1 MSESVLQHPL
11 ITTLENF
18 STILDKE
25 FDKLLPQASVSLESK
40 LYEAMRYSVF
50 AGGKRIRPFLTY
62 TTANMFNISSEYSL
76 RVAVAIELIHTY
88 SLIHDDLPAMDNDD
102 LRRGKPTCH
111 KKFDEATAILAGDTL
126 LTLAFEILS
135 DPLTHPNSNIRCK
148 LVSIIARASGGYG
161 MAGGQM
167 IDLLAEH
174 QKLGLE
180 DTIRLQTLKTGELF
194 VASCLA
200 GAILG
205 EASINAQ
212 GALKNYAYAIGLAF
226 QITDDILDVEGNE
239 LAAGKKLHKDSSKG
253 KATFVELLGL
263 AQAKE
268 YAESLITDANKY
280 IENFGD
286 NAKLL
291 QDVAK
296 FVINR
301 NH

>member
-1 MSESVLQHPL
+1 MFESALQSPL
-11 ITTLENF
+11 TTSLENF

-25 FDKLLPQASVSLESK
+25 FDKLLPQTSGGLESK

-62 TTANMFNISSEYSL
+62 AAANIFNVDSAYSL
-76 RVAVAIELIHTY
+76 RVAASIELIHTY

-126 LTLAFEILS
+126 LTLAFEILA
-135 DPLTHPNSNIRCK
+135 DPLTHPNSDIRCK
-148 LVSIIARASGGYG
+148 LINLIAKASGGYG

-167 IDLLAEH
+167 IDLSAEH
-174 QKLGLE
+174 RKLGLGE
-180 DTIRLQTLKTGELF
+180 TIRLQTLKTGELF
-194 VASCLA
+194 VASCLV

-205 EASINAQ
+205 EASKDMQ
-212 GALKNYAYAIGLAF
+212 EALKNYAYAIGLAF

-239 LAAGKKLHKDSSKG
+239 LAAGKKLYKDSSKG

-263 AQAKE
+263 SQAKE
-268 YAESLITDANKY
+268 YAESLINDATKH
-280 IENFGD
+280 IEIFGD
-286 NAKLL
+286 RANVL

-301 NH
+301 NY